1 VKIEI
6 SKEIPV
12 KKQDISKNII
22 APPQLLDDS
31 NIWKNTWDFLINNNL
46 ENSEINKKHN
56 SKHNNSKHRL
66 FSLNE
71 SELTEEDKKIDERTK
86 RWEVVWFVSNVD
98 VSALVDQIIWDAV
111 RSRTSDIHME
121 PFEKF
126 IWIRLRIDWEFYEY
140 RNFDIEY
147 AKLILTRIQ
156 ILAWLKIDQLRIP
169 QDWKINMWLI
179 DWKRIDL
186 RVSTLP
192 TVYWNKIVIR
202 ILEKETKVK
211 TLADLGYDHYAIK
224 KINRNLERTYWM
236 VLMSWP
242 TWSWKS
248 TTLFAMLSKY
258 DPFKYNISTL
268 EDPVEYFLEWANQSQ
283 INVDAGFD
291 FSDWLR
297 SLVRQDPDIIMLW
310 EVRDNITTKLSIQS
324 AITGHLV
331 FSTVHANSAATTIQ
345 RLMNMWA
352 DPFLV
357 ASALNLVV
365 SQRLV
370 RRICKNCAEKYT
382 PNKKQL
388 QSISWVLENLEEWE
402 EPNFMRW
409 VWCEECNW
417 SWYHWRLAI
426 YETLEVTPRIEKIIT
441 DTWWIAQDIEKA
453 AVDEWMITIKE
464 NWIVEAMKWNTTLE
478 EVLIAVDDQWINND
492 ITD

>member
-1 VKIEI
+1 MIYLNKIQKVDIQI

-12 KKQDISKNII
+12 KTDVSENII
-22 APPQLLDDS
+22 APPPQAPMQ
-31 NIWKNTWDFLINNNL
+31 NNVQTGVVWDVSQQSIH
-46 ENSEINKKHN
+46 KKVLSLKE
-56 SKHNNSKHRL
+56 SK
-66 FSLNE
+66 
-71 SELTEEDKKIDERTK
+71 LTEEDKKIDERTQ
-86 RWEVVWFVSNVD
+86 RWEIVWFVPNVD
-98 VSALVDQIIWDAV
+98 ITALVDQIIWDAV
-111 RSRTSDIHME
+111 RSRTSDIHIE

-126 IWIRLRIDWEFYEY
+126 LWIKLRIDWEFYEY
-140 RNFDIEY
+140 RNFDIQY

-156 ILAWLKIDQLRIP
+156 VLAWLKIDQLRIP
-169 QDWKINMWLI
+169 QDWKINMWVI

-202 ILEKETKVK
+202 ILEKETKIK
-211 TLADLGYDHYAIK
+211 TLADLGYDHYSIQ
-224 KINRNLERTYWM
+224 KINRNLNRTYWM
-236 VLMSWP
+236 ILMSWP

-268 EDPVEYFLEWANQSQ
+268 EDPVEYFLEWVNQSQ

-291 FSDWLR
+291 FPDGLR

-324 AITGHLV
+324 AITWHLV
-331 FSTVHANSAATTIQ
+331 FSTVHANSASTTIQ

-370 RRICKNCAEKYT
+370 RRVCSQCAQEYIPT
-382 PNKKQL
+382 DKQM
-388 QSISWVLENLEEWE
+388 QSIQEIVDKIEDKEEIC
-402 EPNFMRW
+402 FMKW
-409 VWCEECNW
+409 VWCEHCNW
-417 SWYHWRLAI
+417 SGYHWRLAI
-426 YETLEVTPRIEKIIT
+426 YEILEVTPKIEKIIT
-441 DTWWIAQDIEKA
+441 DTWWIAQDIEKV
-453 AVDEWMITIKE
+453 AVEEWMITIKE
-464 NWIVEAMKWNTTLE
+464 HWVLEAMKWLTTLE
-478 EVLIAVDDQWINND
+478 EILIAVDDQGINND
-492 ITD
+492 VK